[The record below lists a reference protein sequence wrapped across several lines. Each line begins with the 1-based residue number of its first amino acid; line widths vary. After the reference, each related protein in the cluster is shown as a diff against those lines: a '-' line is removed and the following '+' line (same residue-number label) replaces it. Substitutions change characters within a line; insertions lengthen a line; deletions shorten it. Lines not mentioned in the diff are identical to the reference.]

1 MKANRM
7 KKAPDF
13 NLNQTDAL
21 IIADIQN
28 DFLPG
33 GALPIIDG
41 DQIIP
46 ILNEYAK
53 IFQAAHATLVAS
65 RDWHPANHMSFVAQG
80 GSWPPHCV
88 QDTEGAKFNSNL
100 KLPEGT
106 LIVSKATDP
115 KKEAYSVFDGTNLGV
130 VLQSKGVKRI
140 FIGGLATDYCVV
152 NSVLDARRLGFEVL
166 VLADATCGI
175 DVKPGDVDRAF
186 ETMHDAGAEEVTL
199 EDLPEV
205 ETLTGLVML
214 HEVAADKPLGASDLK
229 KKARMRPRGS
239 YKQIRRERG

>member
-1 MKANRM
+1 M

-13 NLNQTDAL
+13 NLNKTDAL

-33 GALPIIDG
+33 GALSIRDG
-41 DQIIP
+41 DQIVP

-53 IFQAAHATLVAS
+53 IFKAFNATVIAS
-65 RDWHPANHMSFVAQG
+65 RDWHPANHMSFIAQG

-88 QDTEGAKFNSNL
+88 QNTEGAQFSPNL

-115 KKEAYSVFDGTNLGV
+115 AKEAYSAFDGTELGEM
-130 VLQSKGVKRI
+130 LQLKGIQRI
-140 FIGGLATDYCVV
+140 FIGGVATDYCVV

-186 ETMHDAGAEEVTL
+186 ETMHDSGAEEITL
-199 EDLPEV
+199 EDLPDV
-205 ETLTGLVML
+205 ETLVGIGGF
-214 HEVAADKPLGASDLK
+214 HEVAGDKHLGESDLK